1 MMNKCQQCK
10 SFNMLLFVTFLLL
23 STFLLHKYSAFLTKE
38 GKEGMNSYESRKP
51 NISVLYKDRS
61 GIEISKLG
69 KYGRCLIIEDEVQ
82 LCEKQEHIYHEMI
95 VHFPIM
101 YLKKPLQNVVIIG
114 GGDLMTLREVMK
126 YYTIENVFMLELDP
140 TIVDLCERHFNQSK
154 YEDDQRV
161 EIIYGDANDTID
173 SILDEYRGNIDLV
186 IIDTTEDNT
195 NNTSV
200 DSPRFF
206 KKCFKLLNNAGII
219 VKNGIFFKN
228 MLERFDERSKTT
240 ISYNVNIPYFQEK
253 YYFTIASNPENNIQ
267 KIDLQID
274 RWNDYEIKTKFYDP
288 TKHNKHIIFEEYVEI
303 Y

>member
-1 MMNKCQQCK
+1 
-10 SFNMLLFVTFLLL
+10 
-23 STFLLHKYSAFLTKE
+23 
-38 GKEGMNSYESRKP
+38 
-51 NISVLYKDRS
+51 
-61 GIEISKLG
+61 
-69 KYGRCLIIEDEVQ
+69 
-82 LCEKQEHIYHEMI
+82 MI

-206 KKCFKLLNNAGII
+206 KSA
-219 VKNGIFFKN
+219 
-228 MLERFDERSKTT
+228 S
-240 ISYNVNIPYFQEK
+240 SFQQCRYHCQE
-253 YYFTIASNPENNIQ
+253 
-267 KIDLQID
+267 
-274 RWNDYEIKTKFYDP
+274 
-288 TKHNKHIIFEEYVEI
+288 
-303 Y
+303 